1 MNNKIIQNLR
11 SFSSVV
17 WELSKAG
24 TLIVL
29 IIVIVFLLLG
39 DGSGPYVRSV
49 VQNVGELVSIISS
62 EAIIGIAL
70 VLLAWFMIPIINKK
84 RYCSKLEL
92 SNY

>member
-11 SFSSVV
+11 SFSSLV

-49 VQNVGELVSIISS
+49 ILNIGELVSIISS

-70 VLLAWFMIPIINKK
+70 VLLAWFMIPKINK
-84 RYCSKLEL
+84 
-92 SNY
+92 

>member
-11 SFSSVV
+11 SFSSLV

-29 IIVIVFLLLG
+29 VIVIVFLLLG

-49 VQNVGELVSIISS
+49 ILNVGELVSIISS

-70 VLLAWFMIPIINKK
+70 VLLAWFMIPKINK
-84 RYCSKLEL
+84 
-92 SNY
+92 

>member
-11 SFSSVV
+11 SFSSLV

-49 VQNVGELVSIISS
+49 VLNVGELVSIISS

-70 VLLAWFMIPIINKK
+70 VSVSYTHLRAHET
-84 RYCSKLEL
+84 R
-92 SNY
+92 

>member
-11 SFSSVV
+11 SFSSLV
-17 WELSKAG
+17 WDLSKAG

-29 IIVIVFLLLG
+29 VIVIVFLLLG

-49 VQNVGELVSIISS
+49 VFNVGELVSIISS

-70 VLLAWFMIPIINKK
+70 VLLAWFMIPKINK
-84 RYCSKLEL
+84 
-92 SNY
+92 

>member
-11 SFSSVV
+11 SFSSLV

-29 IIVIVFLLLG
+29 VIVIVFLLLG

-49 VQNVGELVSIISS
+49 VFNVGELVSIISS

-70 VLLAWFMIPIINKK
+70 VLLAWFMIPKINK
-84 RYCSKLEL
+84 
-92 SNY
+92 

>member
-11 SFSSVV
+11 SFSSLV

-24 TLIVL
+24 TL
-29 IIVIVFLLLG
+29 IVFLLLG

-70 VLLAWFMIPIINKK
+70 VLLAWFMIPKINK
-84 RYCSKLEL
+84 
-92 SNY
+92 

>member
-1 MNNKIIQNLR
+1 MR
-11 SFSSVV
+11 SFSSLV

-29 IIVIVFLLLG
+29 VIVIVFLLLG

-49 VQNVGELVSIISS
+49 VLNVGELVSIISS

-70 VLLAWFMIPIINKK
+70 VLLAWFMIPKINK
-84 RYCSKLEL
+84 
-92 SNY
+92 

>member
-11 SFSSVV
+11 SFSSLV

-39 DGSGPYVRSV
+39 DGSGPYDT
-49 VQNVGELVSIISS
+49 
-62 EAIIGIAL
+62 
-70 VLLAWFMIPIINKK
+70 
-84 RYCSKLEL
+84 
-92 SNY
+92 

>member
-1 MNNKIIQNLR
+1 MNNKINHNLR
-11 SFSSVV
+11 NFSSLV

-29 IIVIVFLLLG
+29 VIVIVFLLLG

-49 VQNVGELVSIISS
+49 VLNVGELVSIISS

-70 VLLAWFMIPIINKK
+70 VLLAWFMIPKINK
-84 RYCSKLEL
+84 
-92 SNY
+92 

>member
-11 SFSSVV
+11 SFSSLI

-29 IIVIVFLLLG
+29 VIVIVFLLLG

-49 VQNVGELVSIISS
+49 ILNVGELVSIISS

-70 VLLAWFMIPIINKK
+70 VLLAWFMIPKINK
-84 RYCSKLEL
+84 
-92 SNY
+92 